1 MSEGEN
7 KALVRRLL
15 DELRDGWH
23 PATIEKYFS
32 PGYRRHLTA
41 TSTPLTQRSSGSER
55 LGSAW
60 RSRMRRPRSRTS
72 SPKGT
77 VWRTD

>member
-41 TSTPLTQRSSGSER
+41 TSTPLTREEQRQRATRLSRLETVLTLSPSQSGE
-55 LGSAW
+55 
-60 RSRMRRPRSRTS
+60 
-72 SPKGT
+72 
-77 VWRTD
+77 